1 MLLSRIDEGF
11 NSPGSRPKRKTKDLD
26 DVDDLDTA
34 SVDQDSQT
42 DDEVEEEDELI
53 EPGPAEDEDSIEAS
67 PGPVVVKKKKQP
79 KIVRAGRFESGE
91 YWRTDGMLCAGG
103 VSARSARLDWTP
115 GAFTREEKAL
125 FRREMA
131 ARCARRGM

>member
-53 EPGPAEDEDSIEAS
+53 EPGPAEDEIQSK
-67 PGPVVVKKKKQP
+67 PRP
-79 KIVRAGRFESGE
+79 
-91 YWRTDGMLCAGG
+91 
-103 VSARSARLDWTP
+103 ARSW
-115 GAFTREEKAL
+115 
-125 FRREMA
+125 
-131 ARCARRGM
+131 